1 MAKRGNKYQKA
12 TELPLVAVDLGSNGV
27 RAMAA
32 QRVGDGLFRILGVEE
47 CNEKPRAVEAG
58 VVRQSV
64 DTGFAINKVLT
75 LLANRIGV
83 GEIPSA
89 FCSVGGHS
97 MGVVEVMA
105 KRDQVRKREIPAT
118 MLEALEEECKK
129 KIENKYPQ
137 LAVLGIVPSFYVL
150 DGVRQEEVSERQSAT
165 VLEGHYNAFYGN
177 KAIDANLRKSFLQAK
192 KVVESLFPRPDVLLS
207 LFAAEDGSQILD
219 EGCAVLDMGHE
230 TTTLTVYKAGEY
242 ICNEVVAQGGAHIT
256 HYLQQ
261 QGVSAKTAE
270 LLKTQYGYASPEQ
283 VEKNVTM
290 RIPAAP
296 EFGGYF
302 SLTSEQLAETIAQKL
317 DEILSPLLAKL
328 NTYAGRIR
336 TLYITGG
343 GSMLRGVDDYIQRRT
358 SISVR
363 YGGHDLLLTADTA
376 EQYLEP
382 TYASLVG
389 TILLG
394 QDYRD
399 RHQDRV
405 IKGAENLLGETKK
418 KLIDLFSE
426 QE

>member
-1 MAKRGNKYQKA
+1 M
-12 TELPLVAVDLGSNGV
+12 
-27 RAMAA
+27 
-32 QRVGDGLFRILGVEE
+32 
-47 CNEKPRAVEAG
+47 
-58 VVRQSV
+58 
-64 DTGFAINKVLT
+64 
-75 LLANRIGV
+75 
-83 GEIPSA
+83 
-89 FCSVGGHS
+89 
-97 MGVVEVMA
+97 
-105 KRDQVRKREIPAT
+105 
-118 MLEALEEECKK
+118 
-129 KIENKYPQ
+129 
-137 LAVLGIVPSFYVL
+137 
-150 DGVRQEEVSERQSAT
+150 
-165 VLEGHYNAFYGN
+165 
-177 KAIDANLRKSFLQAK
+177 
-192 KVVESLFPRPDVLLS
+192 LLS
-207 LFAAEDGSQILD
+207 LFAAEDGSKILD
-219 EGCAVLDMGHE
+219 EGCAVLDMGHQ
-230 TTTLTVYKAGEY
+230 TTTLTVYKEGEY

-256 HYLQQ
+256 RFLEQ

-296 EFGGYF
+296 ELGGYF

-358 SISVR
+358 AITVR
-363 YGGHDLLLTADTA
+363 YGGHDLLLTADT
-376 EQYLEP
+376 ETRYLEP
-382 TYASLVG
+382 TYAPLVG

-405 IKGAENLLGETKK
+405 IKGAESLIGETKK

-426 QE
+426 Q